1 MAIEDKRFYE
11 HKGVDWYRTVGAIF
25 SSFLGS
31 SSFGGSTITQQLIK
45 NLTGDNEVTVQ
56 RKLVEIFRALEFEK
70 KYDKEEELKQ
80 QQEAEKVQEEATN
93 KLALTIEE
101 NERLTQEE
109 NAEPLSVDQE
119 TIKKNIE
126 EARNFYFEAS
136 KKQRR
141 INTIV
146 TIAVMV
152 VLVAALVLMIALS
165 STVQWIT
172 YVSISIMIVALICVF
187 IFQRFAKN
195 KLGAKAED
203 YIAKLYNE
211 IDTYLYTKEGFS
223 ELSFKPQGQLKD
235 EIFFDARFYKDLKS
249 TRSRNLVSV
258 KYKGKLLVAADL
270 AGNIL
275 IKNRLSPMF
284 LGKFYDYENSYDKE
298 GKRIIM
304 QIKGGELSRP
314 IDDVEDLKLVD
325 GNDTYAIYSNDEEWR
340 KVLKQDVIKDIC
352 KLKIDKT
359 LIDVIIS
366 IRPGKTSVGI
376 DYVDEFMNIPVEH
389 EFDFNQV
396 RRTEKDL
403 EKVLKIFDDIE

>member
-1 MAIEDKRFYE
+1 MP
-11 HKGVDWYRTVGAIF
+11 
-25 SSFLGS
+25 L
-31 SSFGGSTITQQLIK
+31 
-45 NLTGDNEVTVQ
+45 
-56 RKLVEIFRALEFEK
+56 K

-80 QQEAEKVQEEATN
+80 QEEAEKVQEETTN
-93 KLALTIEE
+93 KLVLTIEE

-109 NAEPLSVDQE
+109 NAQPLSVDQE
-119 TIKKNIE
+119 AIKKNIE
-126 EARNFYFEAS
+126 EARNFYFEGS

-152 VLVAALVLMIALS
+152 VLVAALVLMITLS

-223 ELSFKPQGQLKD
+223 DLSFKPQGQLKD

-258 KYKGKLLVAADL
+258 QYKGKLLVAADL

-325 GNDTYAIYSNDEEWR
+325 GNDTYAIYTNDEEWR

>member
-1 MAIEDKRFYE
+1 MP
-11 HKGVDWYRTVGAIF
+11 
-25 SSFLGS
+25 L
-31 SSFGGSTITQQLIK
+31 
-45 NLTGDNEVTVQ
+45 
-56 RKLVEIFRALEFEK
+56 K

-101 NERLTQEE
+101 NERLTQDE
-109 NAEPLSVDQE
+109 NAEPLSLDQE

-223 ELSFKPQGQLKD
+223 DLSFKPQGQLKD

-258 KYKGKLLVAADL
+258 QYKGKHLVAADL

-325 GNDTYAIYSNDEEWR
+325 GNDTYAIYTNDEEWR

>member
-1 MAIEDKRFYE
+1 MP
-11 HKGVDWYRTVGAIF
+11 
-25 SSFLGS
+25 L
-31 SSFGGSTITQQLIK
+31 
-45 NLTGDNEVTVQ
+45 
-56 RKLVEIFRALEFEK
+56 K

-109 NAEPLSVDQE
+109 NAEPLSLDQE

-165 STVQWIT
+165 STIQWIT

-187 IFQRFAKN
+187 VFQRFAKN

-223 ELSFKPQGQLKD
+223 DLSFKPQGQLKD

-258 KYKGKLLVAADL
+258 QYKGKLLVASDL

>member
-1 MAIEDKRFYE
+1 MP
-11 HKGVDWYRTVGAIF
+11 
-25 SSFLGS
+25 L
-31 SSFGGSTITQQLIK
+31 
-45 NLTGDNEVTVQ
+45 
-56 RKLVEIFRALEFEK
+56 K

-109 NAEPLSVDQE
+109 NAEPLSLDQE

-223 ELSFKPQGQLKD
+223 DLSFKPQGQLKD

-258 KYKGKLLVAADL
+258 QYKGKLLVAADL

-325 GNDTYAIYSNDEEWR
+325 GNDTYTIYTNDEEWR